1 MPLPPRLVCVFSLFS
16 TSSSM
21 YRTYFLF
28 NRSARKPK
36 HVNHGKPGHA
46 MKTIMEASLGK
57 PVGKS
62 IAQVRKFL
70 QHDKTKLVYYCL
82 WADPS
87 LYGETRP
94 YVMNFYLA
102 DDCVEVVEVASN
114 MTGRDPFPSLLKK
127 QRLPKH
133 NVGNLNDGLF
143 AFPFSTPL
151 SFVPFCFLSCGAH
164 FKI

>member
-1 MPLPPRLVCVFSLFS
+1 LFL
-16 TSSSM
+16 T
-21 YRTYFLF
+21 FVLIV
-28 NRSARKPK
+28 SARKPK
-36 HVNHGKPGHA
+36 HVNHGKPVHA
-46 MKTIMEASLGK
+46 MKTFMEASLGK

-133 NVGNLNDGLF
+133 NVGNLNDGSF
-143 AFPFSTPL
+143 AISFPYSTFICL
-151 SFVPFCFLSCGAH
+151 
-164 FKI
+164 